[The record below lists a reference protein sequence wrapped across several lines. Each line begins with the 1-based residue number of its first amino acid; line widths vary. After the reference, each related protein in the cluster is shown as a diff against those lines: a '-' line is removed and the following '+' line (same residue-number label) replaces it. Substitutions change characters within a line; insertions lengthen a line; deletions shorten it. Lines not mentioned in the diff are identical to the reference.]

1 MADGRLSD
9 RCSRGLDDSEVRLS
23 QLTLL
28 ACADGVTFSAAVIAR
43 EGLLVFRRCVRM
55 CIHIMIQYSRDT
67 DGEYGLDA
75 VLTPHGQNIT
85 DLVRIQALKY
95 FESLLKE
102 D

>member
-1 MADGRLSD
+1 MINNKTSYDINKQQYTR
-9 RCSRGLDDSEVRLS
+9 EVMY
-23 QLTLL
+23 
-28 ACADGVTFSAAVIAR
+28 
-43 EGLLVFRRCVRM
+43 EG
-55 CIHIMIQYSRDT
+55 IHIMIQYSRDT

>member
-1 MADGRLSD
+1 MINNKTSYDINKQQYTR
-9 RCSRGLDDSEVRLS
+9 EVMY
-23 QLTLL
+23 
-28 ACADGVTFSAAVIAR
+28 
-43 EGLLVFRRCVRM
+43 EG
-55 CIHIMIQYSRDT
+55 IHIMIQYSRDA

-75 VLTPHGQNIT
+75 VLTPDGQNIT

>member
-1 MADGRLSD
+1 MIKNKTSYDINKQQYTR
-9 RCSRGLDDSEVRLS
+9 EVMY
-23 QLTLL
+23 
-28 ACADGVTFSAAVIAR
+28 
-43 EGLLVFRRCVRM
+43 EG
-55 CIHIMIQYSRDT
+55 IHIMIQYSRDA

-75 VLTPHGQNIT
+75 VLTPDGQNIT